1 MAQIKSEAAYR
12 AALKRIEELL
22 PLVNDETPT
31 DDTNYLELD
40 MISDM
45 VEEYEDIHYPIGK
58 PSLIDVIKL
67 RLYEMGITQSKLA
80 EMIGLSNA
88 RVSEILNGKS
98 EPSLKIGREL
108 SKKLNIDPAIVLG
121 VSAGV
126 AFLSFLFS
134 TIYFCL
140 NRRNKDN
147 QLYSVVR
154 NLEYTNLH
162 QV

>member
-1 MAQIKSEAAYR
+1 MLEQYESLIKVRRKVFEEVARLAYEGGDY
-12 AALKRIEELL
+12 KRIEELL

-45 VEEYEDIHYPIGK
+45 VEEYEDIHYPFGK

-121 VSAGV
+121 V
-126 AFLSFLFS
+126 
-134 TIYFCL
+134 
-140 NRRNKDN
+140 
-147 QLYSVVR
+147 
-154 NLEYTNLH
+154 
-162 QV
+162 